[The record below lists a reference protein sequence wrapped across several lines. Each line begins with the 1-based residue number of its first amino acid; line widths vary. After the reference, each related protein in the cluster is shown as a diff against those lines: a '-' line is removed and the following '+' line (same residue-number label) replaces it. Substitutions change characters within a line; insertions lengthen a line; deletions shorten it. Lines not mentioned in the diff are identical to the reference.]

1 MIFSNSFEEMQDAN
15 ENSIRFIFLKSLALS
30 RMLAEEIGTRG
41 ENSRVFTVPLFG
53 IAVSVHEH
61 IVDSRKYH
69 IDSDGANEKS
79 VQPQ

>member
-15 ENSIRFIFLKSLALS
+15 ENSIRFIFLKSWALS
-30 RMLAEEIGTRG
+30 RMLAEEIGARG
-41 ENSRVFTVPLFG
+41 ENSRVFTILFLE
-53 IAVSVHEH
+53 IAGSVHEH

-69 IDSDGANEKS
+69 IDSDSANEKS